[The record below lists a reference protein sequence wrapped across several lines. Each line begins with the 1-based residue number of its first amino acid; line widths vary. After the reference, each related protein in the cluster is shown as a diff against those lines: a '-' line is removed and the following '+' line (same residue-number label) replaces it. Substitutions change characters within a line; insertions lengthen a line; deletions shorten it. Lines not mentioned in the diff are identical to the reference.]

1 MVIANFQVKNT
12 LRAYGEQLAD
22 RSRFSR
28 AKAPKTALPRD
39 EVNLSPESKKKLMAD
54 RIAQEM
60 VTQFN
65 KGPELNETG
74 REILQRLRREYG
86 DSLTPDW
93 KQGEGLVFRVDQG
106 KTPKGGKFLPPAET
120 DRLKD
125 SLFDIARSIVYSNWG
140 NGGKE

>member
-1 MVIANFQVKNT
+1 
-12 LRAYGEQLAD
+12 
-22 RSRFSR
+22 
-28 AKAPKTALPRD
+28 
-39 EVNLSPESKKKLMAD
+39 MAD